1 MKFEINIP
9 EKEGMK
15 DNDIDNLV
23 SFIQSIDYTDVRLL
37 LEGSE
42 IKWTTNNITMKR
54 K

>member
-9 EKEGMK
+9 EKEGMT
-15 DNDIDNLV
+15 DNDIGN
-23 SFIQSIDYTDVRLL
+23 FIDFLFSIGYIDIRQL

-42 IKWTTNNITMKR
+42 IKWKTNNITMKR

>member
-15 DNDIDNLV
+15 DTDIDNFV
-23 SFIQSIDYTDVRLL
+23 DFIQTINYSDIRLL

-42 IKWTTNNITMKR
+42 IKWKTNNITMKR